1 MNVNGRVL
9 RANTR
14 TFVFGTRVPK
24 EDVPVFGAFVKTRI
38 QRKDATVFGL
48 IYDIVIEDDGMT
60 RMLSVAED
68 GLVRPEEIAWQRSR
82 RVPIE
87 VSVLCVGYRDGDSA
101 RNPIRQVIPP
111 QPPITLD
118 EVVSCTKDEVQQFT
132 QRLDFFRLVLEARDA
147 PCDELLAASLR
158 LASETHSDPRAF
170 LRQCGRELAR
180 LLAGDGARL
189 DRLLRRLM

>member
-1 MNVNGRVL
+1 MNVNGRIL

-38 QRKDATVFGL
+38 QRKEATVFGL

-60 RMLSVAED
+60 RMLSVADD
-68 GLVRPEEIAWQRSR
+68 GSVRPEDIEWQRSR

-87 VSVLCVGYRDGDSA
+87 VSALCVGYRDGDA
-101 RNPIRQVIPP
+101 PNGPIRQVIPP

-118 EVVSCTKDEVQQFT
+118 EVVSCTRDEVQQFT
-132 QRLDFFRLVLEARDA
+132 QSLGFFRLVLEAREA

-158 LASETHSDPRAF
+158 LAAETHSDPRTF
-170 LRQCGRELAR
+170 LRSCGRELAR
-180 LLAGDGARL
+180 LLANDGARL
-189 DRLLRRLM
+189 DNLLQRLV